1 MTINF
6 RKRILTALILLFL
19 TFLMINFNFVAIY
32 IIIIFGVL
40 STIEYFQISRRI
52 FKTNFFKYLVNT
64 LFLIFL
70 SLFCSFFYYFINF
83 IHLKIILYILIFG
96 CIASDTGGFIF
107 GKLFKGPKLT
117 KISPNKTYAGAIGS
131 VLCTCL
137 IVSSSIFYLTNNF
150 SYIILLIAVFTSLS
164 CQLGDLF
171 FSFMKRK
178 AKIKDTGNI
187 LPGHGGILDR
197 LDGILFGVPIGFISL
212 ILLS

>member
-107 GKLFKGPKLT
+107 GKLLKGPKLT
-117 KISPNKTYAGAIGS
+117 KISPNKTYSGAIGS